1 MSSSRNKQ
9 WPFDC
14 GRNRWLLRLTFLW
27 PLTCSFVSV
36 RACCYSFLFLNNGW
50 LHHKIYGYCHR
61 YCLTF
66 IYWISFQ
73 LEKRVLLLY
82 SLLLSLFDSAWL
94 CLALLGSA
102 WLCLALLGFA
112 WLWSPF
118 CVLLY
123 SFTTVPKVT
132 ISIGRL
138 PPFILIDWFIYTF
151 ANIEQFWPILTNF
164 DHSWP
169 IGCQGTCWLDSFSL
183 IRRPICMQSSRG
195 QLNRSI

>member
-112 WLWSPF
+112 WLCLALVAILCPSVFVYNRSQGHNFHWSP
-118 CVLLY
+118 
-123 SFTTVPKVT
+123 S
-132 ISIGRL
+132 SIHSHWLVHLHIRQY
-138 PPFILIDWFIYTF
+138 WT
-151 ANIEQFWPILTNF
+151 ILTNF